1 MTLRKILF
9 LVFINILVLAGF
21 LLALELGTRLLVET
35 HSDNRSFRLTRPA
48 PYRDAPYFSREFIE
62 EAFTQPGGWET
73 PPGTNLLLPND
84 YNGKYF
90 HVEDGIRRTTDTPPG
105 ADRAIFLF
113 GGSTMYNSEVPDAYT
128 IASYLQ
134 RKLVAGGYV
143 SYRVV
148 NLGVTSVNTIQQL
161 ERLRLTDIS
170 NGDIV
175 IFYDGVNEVIQGVL
189 YGNAGDTIVNRDRN
203 RPLWQKI
210 LYKIANHSVLARH
223 TLDRIIKNY
232 TIDNL
237 DVRIQQTVSRYRK
250 NIDEAEQFASAR
262 GARFLHFLQPNLF
275 TLARPGEYE
284 NSLQKLEIIPVQA
297 EKAFRSTY
305 PFLVDIVEER
315 SRQGHAEFNLTGV
328 FDKLEKPVYLD
339 FCHVN
344 HVANEAIAD
353 AIFSGLVKSGA
364 VKRP

>member
-9 LVFINILVLAGF
+9 LAFINILVLAGF

-35 HSDNRSFRLTRPA
+35 HSDHRSFRLTRPA

-62 EAFTQPGGWET
+62 EAFTQPGGWKT

-90 HVEDGIRRTTDTPPG
+90 HVENGIRRTTDTPPG
-105 ADRAIFLF
+105 TDRSIFLF
-113 GGSTMYNSEVPDAYT
+113 GGSTMYNSEVPDNYT

-134 RKLVAGGYV
+134 RKLVAGGYK

-148 NLGVTSVNTIQQL
+148 NLGVTSVNTNQQL
-161 ERLRLTDIS
+161 ERLRITDIS

-189 YGNAGDTIVNRDRN
+189 YGNAGNTIVNRDRN
-203 RPLWQKI
+203 RPVWQKI
-210 LYKIANHSVLARH
+210 LYKIANHSALARY
-223 TLDRIIKNY
+223 TLDRVIKNY
-232 TIDNL
+232 TIDDL
-237 DVRIQQTVSRYRK
+237 DARIRQTVSRYRK
-250 NIDEAEQFASAR
+250 NIEAAEQYTRAR

-284 NSLQKLEIIPVQA
+284 NNLQKFEIIPIQA

-305 PFLVDIVEER
+305 PYLVDFVKER
-315 SRQGHAEFNLTGV
+315 SGQGHAEFDLTGV
-328 FDKLEKPVYLD
+328 FDTLDKPVYLD

-344 HVANEAIAD
+344 HVAHAAIAD
-353 AIFSGLVKSGA
+353 ALFAALVKTGA
-364 VKRP
+364 VKRR